1 MNLPQIALML
11 AEIRI
16 QDVQY
21 GSYVLERINAQLPAE
36 QRFGEHYT
44 GTDILKHFD
53 ILPYPTRN
61 TLRNMTILSR
71 KELEGLRYDVEQIKA
86 RLLNE
91 AHEQDQTV
99 RSWLE
104 LFVWFTLFYA
114 TYKTMVYVFL
124 IESSG
129 EHLTG
134 SIYNFLTG
142 ILASLGL

>member
-1 MNLPQIALML
+1 MNLPQIALLL

-71 KELEGLRYDVEQIKA
+71 KELEGLRYDVEQTKA
-86 RLLNE
+86 RLQN
-91 AHEQDQTV
+91 AVHEQDQTV

-104 LFVWFTLFYA
+104 LFVWFTLFYV

-134 SIYNFLTG
+134 SIYKFLTG

>member
-1 MNLPQIALML
+1 MNLPQMALL
-11 AEIRI
+11 LGEIRI

-21 GSYVLERINAQLPAE
+21 GSYVLERINAQLPPE
-36 QRFGEHYT
+36 QRFGEHFT

-61 TLRNMTILSR
+61 ALRNMTILSR
-71 KELEGLRYDVEQIKA
+71 KELEGLQCDVEQIKA

-91 AHEQDQTV
+91 AHEQDQIF

-104 LFVWFTLFYA
+104 LFIWFTLFYA

-124 IESSG
+124 FESSG
-129 EHLTG
+129 EQLSG
-134 SIYNFLTG
+134 SIYNFLMNLLSTLS
-142 ILASLGL
+142 I